1 MNRSILYA
9 LSIAALIPST
19 GLASDHTKYLAA
31 CEEVIKARQPVPG
44 LYRIKDY
51 SVDEHRLT
59 RDEFAKVLADLGAKK
74 EFAEKQLARFDSQDT
89 QPVDWTFVIDYEAT
103 DKDSTVVQKRSEC
116 KMRANRPTDEVMIDF
131 IEVDGLTEFVRKSR

>member
-1 MNRSILYA
+1 MNRSILYM
-9 LSIAALIPST
+9 LSITALLPSP
-19 GLASDHTKYLAA
+19 GLASDHARYLAA

-59 RDEFAKVLADLGAKK
+59 RDEFAKVLADVGANK
-74 EFAEKQLARFDSQDT
+74 EFTEKQLTRFDRKDT

-103 DKDSTVVQKRSEC
+103 DKNSAVVQKRSEC
-116 KMRANRPTDEVMIDF
+116 KMRANRPTDEIMIDF
-131 IEVDGLTEFVRKSR
+131 IEVDGLTEFERK